1 MGIAD
6 DEATTTRSNEYKHND
21 DVVVVFDAVEA
32 GNGDGDGVGDGDGD
46 GGGAGNGVEA
56 GVTLTLTATNLASQG
71 QTAKRTDG
79 QRDRGLGERPT
90 ETDRQRRLSH
100 DVARCLGPSVNL

>member
-71 QTAKRTDG
+71 QTAKRTNG
-79 QRDRGLGERPT
+79 QGDRGTEGWGRDR
-90 ETDRQRRLSH
+90 RRLI
-100 DVARCLGPSVNL
+100 DSVV